1 MVKRIMTCKALC
13 SIQILWFG
21 LCMPTLSCL
30 KRNYADFDITRN
42 EKETIDILQGGIYHI
57 IISRCKPHYVP
68 ISIRNNNAKS
78 MITVSYNSK

>member
-1 MVKRIMTCKALC
+1 
-13 SIQILWFG
+13 
-21 LCMPTLSCL
+21 MPTLSCL

-78 MITVSYNSK
+78 LSVIIPNE

>member
-13 SIQILWFG
+13 TIQILWFG
-21 LCMPTLSCL
+21 LCMPRLSCL

-57 IISRCKPHYVP
+57 IISRCKPRYLR
-68 ISIRNNNAKS
+68 ISVRNNNAKS
-78 MITVSYNSK
+78 MITVTYNAE